1 MSTTED
7 AQLKFSATELG
18 LALLGW
24 TRKGTS
30 PGIGLVSFRLGPG
43 HPPGAGPTA

>member
-30 PGIGLVSFRLGPG
+30 PGIAFRLGPG